1 MKFNCQL
8 VKKNFEQHILPH
20 LFECN
25 LLHGS
30 PFHMEANGK
39 TFYLDA
45 KHIKFLDSVLV
56 MEGIIADEK
65 NVYGRCL
72 IEFKNGQ

>member
-1 MKFNCQL
+1 
-8 VKKNFEQHILPH
+8 
-20 LFECN
+20 
-25 LLHGS
+25 
-30 PFHMEANGK
+30 MESNGK

-45 KHIKFLDSVLV
+45 KHIKFLDNALV

-72 IEFKNGQ
+72 IEFKNG